1 MVLAPLVE
9 QKQKYKNLSV
19 QRGKEI
25 YNEKTLLVHTY
36 TNTHT
41 HTHIIIIHK
50 ASGDDDWAHTYPL
63 EAYRIP
69 CTTYRTH
76 YYY

>member
-19 QRGKEI
+19 QRAKEM

-36 TNTHT
+36 TSKHTHT
-41 HTHIIIIHK
+41 HTH
-50 ASGDDDWAHTYPL
+50 
-63 EAYRIP
+63 AYN
-69 CTTYRTH
+69 
-76 YYY
+76 YYTQSLRGR

>member
-19 QRGKEI
+19 QRAKEM

-36 TNTHT
+36 TSKHTHT
-41 HTHIIIIHK
+41 HT
-50 ASGDDDWAHTYPL
+50 
-63 EAYRIP
+63 RI
-69 CTTYRTH
+69 
-76 YYY
+76 

>member
-36 TNTHT
+36 TNTRT
-41 HTHIIIIHK
+41 HT
-50 ASGDDDWAHTYPL
+50 YN
-63 EAYRIP
+63 
-69 CTTYRTH
+69 
-76 YYY
+76 YYTQSLRGR